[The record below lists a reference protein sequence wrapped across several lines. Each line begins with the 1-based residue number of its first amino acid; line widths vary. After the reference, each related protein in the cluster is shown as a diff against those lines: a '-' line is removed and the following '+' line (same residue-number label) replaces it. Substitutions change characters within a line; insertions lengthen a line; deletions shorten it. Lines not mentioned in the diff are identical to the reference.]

1 MIGIVDFGLG
11 NLRSLHKALEHLG
24 AACELTGDPAR
35 LAAAERLILPGDGH
49 FGDTMR
55 ELRERGL
62 DTMLTDF
69 AASGRPLLG
78 ICIGMQIMMESS
90 EEAPGVAGL
99 GLFEGTVRRFQSE
112 TLKIPHMGWNTVR
125 QAAPSPLFA
134 EIREDEYFY
143 FIHSYHVAPSDAAVI
158 AGETEYAARFPAII
172 ARGNVFATQ
181 FHPEKSA
188 RPGLRMLENFV
199 AYGA

>member
-11 NLRSLHKALEHLG
+11 NLRSLHKAIEHLG
-24 AACELTGDPAR
+24 APCELTGDPQR

-62 DTMLTDF
+62 ATMLTDY

-78 ICIGMQIMMESS
+78 ICIGMQIMMQSS
-90 EEAPGVAGL
+90 EEAPGVEGL
-99 GLFEGTVRRFQSE
+99 GLFAGTVKRFQSQ

-125 QAAPSPLFA
+125 QAAASPLFMG
-134 EIREDEYFY
+134 INDEDYFY
-143 FIHSYHVAPSDAAVI
+143 FIHSYHVAPAQREAAI
-158 AGETEYAARFPAII
+158 GETEYACRFASII
-172 ARGNVFATQ
+172 ARDNVFATQ

-188 RPGLRMLENFV
+188 RSGLRLLENFV
-199 AYGA
+199 RLEV